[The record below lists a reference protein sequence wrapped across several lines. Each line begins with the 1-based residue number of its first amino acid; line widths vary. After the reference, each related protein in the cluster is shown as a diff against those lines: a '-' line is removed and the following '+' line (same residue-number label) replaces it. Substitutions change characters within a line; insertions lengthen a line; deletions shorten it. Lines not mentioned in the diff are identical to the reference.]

1 MTHAND
7 KFTESRLSLRRPT
20 PDDAPQLG
28 RILYEAFKTFHERH
42 HFEPDIPSLEMG
54 VQLMQMFIAHERIW
68 GVAAEV
74 DAKPIGSNFL
84 DERDPIRGVGPITV
98 DPAAQ
103 ARGVGRKLMQ
113 AVIDRGQSAGAAGIR
128 LVQDAFNTA
137 SMSLYTSLGFDP
149 KEPLALVRGHCR
161 SNPDADA
168 EVNPMTEDDL
178 PACGELHRQVHGF
191 TRNGAL
197 GDDLRQLGS
206 VVLKRNGRVV
216 AYSSAPSFWIANH
229 GVAETER
236 DMRQL
241 LLGASRVSQQPLW
254 MLLPIR
260 RAEVFRWA
268 LSEGLRVM
276 KPMTLMAMG
285 QYNEPHGSFFPSVL
299 Y

>member
-7 KFTESRLSLRRPT
+7 RSTESRLTLRRPRV
-20 PDDAPQLG
+20 DDLPQLG

-42 HFEPDIPSLEMG
+42 RFEPDIPSQEMG
-54 VQLMQMFIAHERIW
+54 VQFMQMLIAHRRIW

-74 DAKPIGSNFL
+74 DGRPVGSNFL

-103 ARGVGRKLMQ
+103 ARGIGRKLMQ
-113 AVIDRGQSAGAAGIR
+113 AVIDRGQSAGAPGIR

-137 SMSLYTSLGFDP
+137 SMSLYTSLGFDS
-149 KEPLALVRGHCR
+149 KEPLALVRGRCR
-161 SNPDADA
+161 SSPDADA
-168 EVNPMTEDDL
+168 EVSLMTDDDL
-178 PACGELHRQVHGF
+178 PACGELHRSVHGF

-197 GDDLRQLGS
+197 ADDLKHLGS
-206 VVLKRNGRVV
+206 VVLKRNGRIV

-229 GVAETER
+229 GVAETEQ

-241 LLGASRVSQQPLW
+241 LLGASRVSKQPLW

-260 RAEVFRWA
+260 CAELFRWA

-285 QYNEPHGSFFPSVL
+285 QYNEPRGSFFPSVL